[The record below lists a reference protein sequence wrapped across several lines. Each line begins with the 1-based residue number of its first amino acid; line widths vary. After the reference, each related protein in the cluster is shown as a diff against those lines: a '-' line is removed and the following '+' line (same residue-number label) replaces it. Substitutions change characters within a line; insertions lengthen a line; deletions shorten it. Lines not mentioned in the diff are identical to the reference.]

1 MGTKK
6 VGLDQLAAMKEAV
19 ILDQRAKTGEAK
31 AIPIHYESWPQDGD
45 NCLREYIEVWM
56 KANAKH
62 FSIAAIK
69 KFYEEAVQEA
79 IGVYALE
86 LDDPAGRKQIDAV
99 AWAKI
104 GPSLHKQHG
113 RR

>member
-1 MGTKK
+1 
-6 VGLDQLAAMKEAV
+6 
-19 ILDQRAKTGEAK
+19 
-31 AIPIHYESWPQDGD
+31 
-45 NCLREYIEVWM
+45 M